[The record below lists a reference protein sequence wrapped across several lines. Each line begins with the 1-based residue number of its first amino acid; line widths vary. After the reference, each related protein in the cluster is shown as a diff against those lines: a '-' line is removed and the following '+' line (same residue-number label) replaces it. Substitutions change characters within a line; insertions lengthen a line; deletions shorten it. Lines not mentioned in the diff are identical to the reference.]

1 MTPLDAGRIGK
12 MGLIA
17 RYSAWMP
24 RAECCFAFLTRLNA
38 FEDMHGACDM
48 RCMAITLQAGL
59 RAAQAAG
66 DRMQVSE
73 AAGRAWVVAHGV
85 RRHVRR
91 SLLHFAQCA
100 PNVS

>member
-1 MTPLDAGRIGK
+1 
-12 MGLIA
+12 
-17 RYSAWMP
+17 
-24 RAECCFAFLTRLNA
+24 
-38 FEDMHGACDM
+38 
-48 RCMAITLQAGL
+48 MAITLQAGL

-85 RRHVRR
+85 RRHGRR